1 MTYSSFIDIIVAEVY
16 NDYKSVT
23 GAPYTKYDIMNH
35 IDYLTQSGESWTG
48 MVRFAGRVYIF
59 TYEPSVEDNNLK
71 IEIYR
76 RIKWKKQTIKQS
88 KQLKNL

>member
-23 GAPYTKYDIMNH
+23 GVPYPKYDIMNY
-35 IDYLTQSGESWTG
+35 IDYLTQSGERWTG

-59 TYEPSVEDNNLK
+59 TYEPSVGDNNLK

-76 RIKWKKQTIKQS
+76 RIK
-88 KQLKNL
+88 